1 MNVLIIM
8 SDEQRQDTLG
18 CYGNHVIK
26 TPHIDKLAESGT
38 VFHRAYTPYP
48 LCCPARTSLWTGVM
62 PHRHNAV
69 GNWRHILEDYAGGEM
84 IKAFVNAGYHT
95 SYTGKWHV
103 PGTTPKSMGFAAT
116 SAIPAV
122 LDGRDK
128 GRYIPDYRQYATA
141 QGYELVPGHGENSTP
156 RDVAALE
163 QPGKAPA
170 CTAEIPLEH
179 FLETWQTET
188 FIQTLSQRPKDKP
201 FFAVCSYNAPHF
213 PMAVPAPY
221 DSMYAPEDVILPPNF
236 RTGMEGKP
244 EAVSSKYFTPY
255 ENLSE
260 YEWRRLIAHYWGFC
274 TMVDDKV
281 GEIVSYLEKEGCLDD
296 TIIVYTT
303 DHGDMMGSHGLNMK
317 GFPMHYEEDLLVPLI
332 IHDPRQGRRVDYHG
346 YASLM
351 DIMPTVMELTDVNNI
366 PGGIDGL
373 SYRDV
378 CVGQVDLRPRSYV
391 IAETFKFNDQESGN
405 GDKVDIR
412 KFDPARDSTNLS
424 IRDDEFTYIFHWNC
438 MDELYDRKN
447 DPYENINLI
456 VNSSYSD
463 TVSKRQNMLTEDI
476 ARTVPEFAEKVEKR
490 MKKN

>member
-1 MNVLIIM
+1 
-8 SDEQRQDTLG
+8 
-18 CYGNHVIK
+18 
-26 TPHIDKLAESGT
+26 
-38 VFHRAYTPYP
+38 
-48 LCCPARTSLWTGVM
+48 
-62 PHRHNAV
+62 
-69 GNWRHILEDYAGGEM
+69 
-84 IKAFVNAGYHT
+84 
-95 SYTGKWHV
+95 
-103 PGTTPKSMGFAAT
+103 
-116 SAIPAV
+116 
-122 LDGRDK
+122 
-128 GRYIPDYRQYATA
+128 
-141 QGYELVPGHGENSTP
+141 
-156 RDVAALE
+156 
-163 QPGKAPA
+163 
-170 CTAEIPLEH
+170 
-179 FLETWQTET
+179 
-188 FIQTLSQRPKDKP
+188 
-201 FFAVCSYNAPHF
+201 
-213 PMAVPAPY
+213 
-221 DSMYAPEDVILPPNF
+221 
-236 RTGMEGKP
+236 
-244 EAVSSKYFTPY
+244 
-255 ENLSE
+255 
-260 YEWRRLIAHYWGFC
+260 
-274 TMVDDKV
+274 MVDDKV